1 MRKIITALLLVF
13 TCSSSSVYASG
24 IPVIDA
30 ASIAESVKML
40 AEAQKQLKE
49 LQEQVATAKS
59 QLEDFRKEA
68 EETKKRLEG
77 FTDFG
82 NIFDSSTAYL
92 KDTLKDIQGDLSDAD
107 YYDWQAK
114 QKIETEKG
122 SGLEAEYQR
131 RAAKIHHYEKMQDNL
146 TVQSAKLDSLQR
158 EFKDATTPQKRE
170 EVLNTIQLENLK
182 MQNTMKAVEFEI
194 KKQEQEDAVAEKEA
208 LKKHMAEQ
216 MESPKITGYFSLD

>member
-1 MRKIITALLLVF
+1 MRKTIMALFVIF
-13 TCSSSSVYASG
+13 TCSVSSVYADG
-24 IPVIDA
+24 IPTFDA
-30 ASIAESVKML
+30 LNVQQSVKMV
-40 AEAQKQLKE
+40 AEAQKQLEE
-49 LQEQVATAKS
+49 LKEQVATAKS

-131 RAAKIHHYEKMQDNL
+131 RAAKIHRYEKLQDNL
-146 TVQSAKLDSLQR
+146 TLQSAKMDSLQR
-158 EFKDATTPQKRE
+158 EFKGATTPQKRE
-170 EVLNTIQLENLK
+170 EILNTIQLENLS
-182 MQNTMKAVEFEI
+182 MQNTMKAVEFEM
-194 KKQEQEDAVAEKEA
+194 KKQEQEDAIAEKEA

-216 MESPKITGYFSLD
+216 MEAPKITGYFPLD

>member
-1 MRKIITALLLVF
+1 MRKIVTALLLVF
-13 TCSSSSVYASG
+13 ACSSSSVYASG

-49 LQEQVATAKS
+49 LQEQVATAKN

-131 RAAKIHHYEKMQDNL
+131 RAAKIHRYEKMQDNL

-182 MQNTMKAVEFEI
+182 MQNTMKAVEFEM

-216 MESPKITGYFSLD
+216 MESPKITGYFALD

>member
-59 QLEDFRKEA
+59 QLDDFRKEA

-131 RAAKIHHYEKMQDNL
+131 RAAKIHRYEKMQDNL

-182 MQNTMKAVEFEI
+182 MQNTMKAVEFEM

-216 MESPKITGYFSLD
+216 MESPKITGYFPLD

>member
-1 MRKIITALLLVF
+1 MRKIITALFVIF
-13 TCSSSSVYASG
+13 TCSVSSVYADG
-24 IPVIDA
+24 IPTFDA
-30 ASIAESVKML
+30 LNVQQSVKMV

-131 RAAKIHHYEKMQDNL
+131 RAAKIHRYEKMQDNL

-182 MQNTMKAVEFEI
+182 MQNTMKAVEFEM

-216 MESPKITGYFSLD
+216 MESPKITGYFPLD

>member
-1 MRKIITALLLVF
+1 MRKIITALFVIF
-13 TCSSSSVYASG
+13 TCSINSVYADG
-24 IPVIDA
+24 IPTFDA
-30 ASIAESVKML
+30 LNVQQSVKMV

-59 QLEDFRKEA
+59 QLDDFRKEA

-131 RAAKIHHYEKMQDNL
+131 RAAKIHRYEKMQDNL
-146 TVQSAKLDSLQR
+146 KVQSAKLDSLQR

-182 MQNTMKAVEFEI
+182 MQNTMKAVEFEM

-208 LKKHMAEQ
+208 LNKYMDEQ
-216 MESPKITGYFSLD
+216 MKTPTMKGFFTLD